1 MSEKTKALVKR
12 LFLALHFLDL
22 MGLTGCEY
30 RMELAGLLGVMCWE
44 ITVPLIRVGAPQA
57 RSLFLPSLVLLP
69 RLPVW
74 LCMPGALHIPW
85 ESACRLVSA
94 PGVHLTPPAV
104 AAASPLWPAGSQE
117 GSEGFPVT
125 CQTTT
130 SEDYLYVF
138 ALSLTPRDTQ
148 EISEHLVFWG

>member
-12 LFLALHFLDL
+12 LFLDLHFLDL
-22 MGLTGCEY
+22 MGLMGCEY

-104 AAASPLWPAGSQE
+104 AAASPL
-117 GSEGFPVT
+117 
-125 CQTTT
+125 
-130 SEDYLYVF
+130 
-138 ALSLTPRDTQ
+138 
-148 EISEHLVFWG
+148 